1 MLAVA
6 AHKPLGDLIAQYIF
20 EPMGLHH
27 IQGLDTPDIAPPV
40 LYTFSTE
47 RDGTYENSTFRNP
60 SWAAPAGALQTSDAA
75 DLATSIATI
84 GSDKLLTPA
93 SHDAQVIPHLVGFGH
108 KVDDGSCPACRQ
120 NTAAFSFGLAVILQG
135 PWITGNKFFAGSGAA
150 VRYLPQGKVA
160 VAVITT
166 YEPDAFDPN
175 GNVKTKPCGPLCA
188 RADARQSIDA

>member
-1 MLAVA
+1 M
-6 AHKPLGDLIAQYIF
+6 AQYIF

-27 IQGLDTPDIAPPV
+27 TQGLGTPDIAPPV
-40 LYTFSTE
+40 LHTFSTE
-47 RDGTYENSTFRNP
+47 RDGTYEESTFWNP
-60 SWAAPAGALQTSDAA
+60 FWTAPAGALQTSDAA
-75 DLATSIATI
+75 DLATSIAAI
-84 GSDKLLTPA
+84 GSGKLLTPA

-150 VRYLPQGKVA
+150 VGYLPQGKVA

-166 YEPDAFDPN
+166 YEPGAFDPN
-175 GNVKTKPCGPLCA
+175 GNVKTDAGPAILA
-188 RADARQSIDA
+188 KVAAAMAPDHPIPAPR